1 MNRDLKVYKRMNPR
15 KLTLTLMIAML
26 LVACQTAEEQDPA
39 EPSDLSQQ
47 GVVQL
52 DPQLPTGVHLQAS
65 FEIPET
71 LEGTPTTHDEL
82 RYLGY
87 LPGGYEDDPERE
99 WPMIIFLHGSGDEN
113 YDSTFVLSFGLPAVL
128 LAGEQPQDF
137 PFVVI
142 SPQAFPGETWWSPE
156 IIPALG
162 ALLEEVSE
170 TYRVDTDRVYLTG
183 LSMGGYGSWWLAT
196 AYPDSFAAM
205 VSISGSGYRTPFV
218 PEAETLCRLAEV
230 PTWAIHGALDRIS
243 EAGASQMNV
252 VALEQQCSADVE
264 WTLYEDEGHLGAYER
279 AYRDPAVYE
288 WMLEHSR

>member
-1 MNRDLKVYKRMNPR
+1 MNPR
-15 KLTLTLMIAML
+15 QLTLTLVIAML
-26 LVACQTAEEQDPA
+26 LAACQIPEEQDPA
-39 EPSDLSQQ
+39 EPSDLSQDNQ
-47 GVVQL
+47 EGVVQL
-52 DPQLPTGVHLQAS
+52 DPQLPTGVHLQAA
-65 FEIPET
+65 FEMPET
-71 LEGTPTTHDEL
+71 LEGLPTTHDEL
-82 RYLGY
+82 RYLVY
-87 LPGGYEDDPERE
+87 LPEGYEDDPERD
-99 WPMIIFLHGSGDEN
+99 WPMIFFLHGSGDED

-156 IIPALG
+156 IIPTLG
-162 ALLEEVSE
+162 ALLDEVSE

-196 AYPDSFAAM
+196 AYPERFAAM

-218 PEAETLCRLAEV
+218 PEPETLCRLAEV
-230 PTWAIHGALDRIS
+230 PIWAIHGALDRIS

-252 VALEQQCSADVE
+252 VMLEQQCSADVA

-288 WMLEHSR
+288 WMLEQSR